1 MAIDIDLVLGMFTV
15 GFLFGVAF
23 WRLMTAMQQV
33 KQHQPVDTEALMTS
47 AVANAIYWGRS
58 HLGSDAMKLLPA
70 EKIAEQWWESGKVRK

>member
-1 MAIDIDLVLGMFTV
+1 MGLYDFYFFAF
-15 GFLFGVAF
+15 GFFAATAF
-23 WRLMTAMQQV
+23 WRWVTVRRQN
-33 KQHQPVDTEALMTS
+33 KPYRSIDTETLMTS

>member
-1 MAIDIDLVLGMFTV
+1 MAIDIDLALGMFTV

-23 WRLMTAMQQV
+23 WRLMIAMQQV
-33 KQHQPVDTEALMTS
+33 KQHKPIDTETLMTS

-70 EKIAEQWWESGKVRK
+70 EEIAEQWWESGEVRR